1 MGRSVVKAFLD
12 TYAMVDLLEGRDR
25 FRPYLKDCVTNHF
38 NLLEMHVQGCRV
50 RDESIADVA
59 FSRMRSAAIPIEA
72 DDVLAASRIK
82 RMVKGAS
89 YADAL
94 GYAMAQRR
102 KIPFITGDK
111 AFRGLP
117 GVLP

>member
-1 MGRSVVKAFLD
+1 MADGTKKF
-12 TYAMVDLLEGRDR
+12 M
-25 FRPYLKDCVTNHF
+25 PYLREGVTNHF
-38 NLLEMHVQGCRV
+38 NLLEFHVSACRL
-50 RDESIADVA
+50 RGEAEADAKLKRLQAKAIA
-59 FSRMRSAAIPIEA
+59 IEA
-72 DDVLAASRIK
+72 DDVVAASRIK
-82 RMVKGAS
+82 RTIKGAS

-102 KIPFITGDK
+102 RIPFVTGDK